1 MENKMARSMTGF
13 GYGKLD
19 LDDMEIEIKARSVN
33 GKGLDVSVKGD
44 RDITFFLERD
54 IRNKI
59 KEHIERGN
67 ISIYINVKHLK
78 PKLLVNLDNLKEA
91 VKIVYKLIE
100 ETNVQLSGDKIFEL
114 ANSISREE
122 EREFLTEELK
132 KQILELFDEVLNQLL
147 EEKKREGEKL
157 VRDIEERLNYIAE
170 LIEKIDKEKDK
181 IIEKMKDKLIEK
193 VKELL
198 GENYSERAF
207 IEASMLVEKMDITEE
222 IVRLKSH
229 ISRFKE
235 LLKQDKSVGKKLD
248 FLSQEMHREI
258 NTLGNKIPDFSDY
271 VIEIKAQ
278 IDKIRQQVANLE

>member
-1 MENKMARSMTGF
+1 MARSMTGF

-132 KQILELFDEVLNQLL
+132 RQILELFDEVLNQLL
-147 EEKKREGEKL
+147 EEKKKEGEKL
-157 VRDIEERLNYIAE
+157 VRDIEERLDYIAE

>member
-1 MENKMARSMTGF
+1 MARSMTGF